1 MSRWGMVI
9 DLDRCI
15 GCNTCAIACKVENN
29 VPLGLSWNRI
39 MTVGGDLADLP
50 SGEYPNLSLEY
61 LPLNCQHCDNA
72 PCVQVCPTGATH
84 YRPEGDG
91 IVTLDYDRCI
101 GCRYC
106 VVACPYGVRQ
116 YNYREPLHEPDLK
129 VGGENV
135 RDRYIGV
142 GEKCLF
148 CEHRIDQGLKPFCI
162 DVCPAR
168 ARFFGDLDDPESEV
182 SQLITKKESFRLLEE
197 LGTEPK
203 VYFVRREVE

>member
-1 MSRWGMVI
+1 M
-9 DLDRCI
+9 
-15 GCNTCAIACKVENN
+15 
-29 VPLGLSWNRI
+29 
-39 MTVGGDLADLP
+39 
-50 SGEYPNLSLEY
+50 
-61 LPLNCQHCDNA
+61 
-72 PCVQVCPTGATH
+72 
-84 YRPEGDG
+84 
-91 IVTLDYDRCI
+91 
-101 GCRYC
+101 
-106 VVACPYGVRQ
+106 
-116 YNYREPLHEPDLK
+116 
-129 VGGENV
+129 